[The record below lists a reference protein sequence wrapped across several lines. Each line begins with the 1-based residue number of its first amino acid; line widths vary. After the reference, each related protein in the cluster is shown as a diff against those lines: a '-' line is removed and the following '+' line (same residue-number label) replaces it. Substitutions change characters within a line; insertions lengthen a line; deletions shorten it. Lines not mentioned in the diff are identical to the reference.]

1 MESAPDIADRTG
13 RAVSQSTIQASKPSN
28 PHMQKDNP
36 PHTKAEKRL
45 AFAVAIRQGAN
56 IAEASRMV
64 GISRITGSAWAAKIR
79 GHDGLDRARASV
91 VSKMEVA
98 ETLTSMVRAPD
109 IDPRDRINA
118 LKSASDIL
126 GYNAPTRSEV
136 THRVVPVSVVAW
148 LDSEDRMDAIDVEI
162 APALSTSTPA
172 KLAP

>member
-1 MESAPDIADRTG
+1 MRDSPETTDNPITG
-13 RAVSQSTIQASKPSN
+13 VSQSHNPIPKPSN

-148 LDSEDRMDAIDVEI
+148 LDSEDRADAITVE
-162 APALSTSTPA
+162 AVDTTPA